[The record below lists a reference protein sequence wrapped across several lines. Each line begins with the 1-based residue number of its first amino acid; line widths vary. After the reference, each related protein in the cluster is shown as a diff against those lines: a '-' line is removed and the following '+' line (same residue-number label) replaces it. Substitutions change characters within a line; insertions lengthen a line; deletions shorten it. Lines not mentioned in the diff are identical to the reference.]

1 LISSEPPDPS
11 LSLAFFSNNPFSM
24 LSNFSETFLN
34 EYLLLE
40 FSRVDKVWTEII
52 PSYFGFDKAE
62 IQ

>member
-1 LISSEPPDPS
+1 
-11 LSLAFFSNNPFSM
+11 M